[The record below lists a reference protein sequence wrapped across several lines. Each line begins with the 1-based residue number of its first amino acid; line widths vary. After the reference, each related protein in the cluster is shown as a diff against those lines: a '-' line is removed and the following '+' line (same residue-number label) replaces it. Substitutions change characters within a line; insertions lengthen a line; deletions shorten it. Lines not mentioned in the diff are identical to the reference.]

1 MKFSDFSASVSGD
14 VVTPRDAQV
23 VVRVDDLLIV
33 ATAFKTELVGD
44 REFFVIET
52 HPHLD
57 KEYLA
62 EVEAGLIPLGGTISV
77 GDSGDDVDSP
87 VPEDPS

>member
-1 MKFSDFSASVSGD
+1 MKFSDFSAAISGD
-14 VVTPRDAQV
+14 TTIPSDAQI

-44 REFFVIET
+44 KEFFVIET

-57 KEYLA
+57 KEYMA
-62 EVEAGLIPLGGTISV
+62 EVDAGLIPLA
-77 GDSGDDVDSP
+77 DDRDDDVDSP
-87 VPEDPS
+87 VAEDPS

>member
-1 MKFSDFSASVSGD
+1 MKFSDFSIAISGD
-14 VVTPRDAQV
+14 TTIPSDAQI

-44 REFFVIET
+44 KEFFVIET

-57 KEYLA
+57 KEYMA
-62 EVEAGLIPLGGTISV
+62 EVDAGLIPLA
-77 GDSGDDVDSP
+77 DDRDDDVDSP
-87 VPEDPS
+87 VAEDPS